1 MVSDT
6 LSLIVNGNA
15 PFLGAF
21 FCVFCKNERQCSV
34 FQAVSKPFFT
44 SKEGGLNRLDWV
56 GMLRFRQ
63 FHNTDTCYF
72 FLIKI
77 ADARKKSL
85 KQIHDDNLYNRWY
98 TTKKNNYKYDR
109 KIRYK

>member
-1 MVSDT
+1 MEEKRLNDKKEMIIFPDSSCMIDEIC
-6 LSLIVNGNA
+6 L
-15 PFLGAF
+15 
-21 FCVFCKNERQCSV
+21 
-34 FQAVSKPFFT
+34 FQ
-44 SKEGGLNRLDWV
+44 
-56 GMLRFRQ
+56 
-63 FHNTDTCYF
+63 NTDTCYF

-85 KQIHDDNLYNRWY
+85 RQIHDDNLYNRWY